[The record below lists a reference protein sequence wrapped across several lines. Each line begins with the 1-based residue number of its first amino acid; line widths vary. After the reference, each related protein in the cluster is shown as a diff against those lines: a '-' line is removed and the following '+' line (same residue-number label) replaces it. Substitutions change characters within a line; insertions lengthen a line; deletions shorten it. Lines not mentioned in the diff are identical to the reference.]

1 MGERTEP
8 MKMLGN
14 AFESLYFWPIV
25 TLSAVAVFFFGW
37 AVQISAQ
44 NWAGQAVWGT
54 LATIIVMVMVVVAV
68 RDAHHMS
75 VSRLASARRFSER
88 APR

>member
-1 MGERTEP
+1 

-14 AFESLYFWPIV
+14 AFKSLYFWPIV

-44 NWAGQAVWGT
+44 NWAGQAAWGT
-54 LATIIVMVMVVVAV
+54 LATIIVVVMVVMAV
-68 RDAHHMS
+68 RDSHRMS
-75 VSRLASARRFSER
+75 VSRLASARRLSER